1 MRKKLRSARRAS
13 PNGTP
18 QPLPRKVGVGS
29 PLSRI
34 CTLASPGV
42 VTVVAEAKSKCQE
55 LRRHSQRS
63 SAGQTSLSSSV
74 RPDGQ
79 MENSR
84 PKMPPV
90 GQLAGASKSQGL
102 K

>member
-55 LRRHSQRS
+55 RGGTA
-63 SAGQTSLSSSV
+63 SAAAPAK
-74 RPDGQ
+74 RPCRAVSGQ
-79 MENSR
+79 MAKWKQ
-84 PKMPPV
+84 PT
-90 GQLAGASKSQGL
+90 
-102 K
+102 